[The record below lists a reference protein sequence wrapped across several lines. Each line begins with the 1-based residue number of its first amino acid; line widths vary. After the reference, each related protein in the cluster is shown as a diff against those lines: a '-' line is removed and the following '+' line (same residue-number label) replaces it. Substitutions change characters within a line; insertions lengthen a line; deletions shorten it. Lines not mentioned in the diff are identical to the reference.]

1 MDDSTKIVVRII
13 RKYLLDIERSCSMC
27 CWNTPRFE
35 QITYEIIAAT
45 TILDEIENN
54 KSLKPK
60 AIIEDFRA
68 KMNKYVY
75 INTLF
80 SRHYSIQADA
90 ATYILDEIE
99 YEERRLNQNG
109 QIKIRKT
116 NR

>member
-1 MDDSTKIVVRII
+1 MDDSTKTIVRII
-13 RKYLLDIERSCSMC
+13 RKYLADLEHIGGMC

-35 QITYEIIAAT
+35 DITYETIAAN
-45 TILDEIENN
+45 TILDIIENN
-54 KSLKPK
+54 KSLEPK

-75 INTLF
+75 MNTLF